1 MILDKSKK
9 NLLVLKIVICIIINI
24 LKLKQLYSNKQDKSS
39 KLIDKLTVIKD
50 FSKITYNVITL
61 NVVAV
66 LMNTIPLCMKIKK
79 TFRKD

>member
-24 LKLKQLYSNKQDKSS
+24 LKLKQLYSNKPS
-39 KLIDKLTVIKD
+39 KLIDKLSVIKD

-66 LMNTIPLCMKIKK
+66 VMNTIPLCMKIKK